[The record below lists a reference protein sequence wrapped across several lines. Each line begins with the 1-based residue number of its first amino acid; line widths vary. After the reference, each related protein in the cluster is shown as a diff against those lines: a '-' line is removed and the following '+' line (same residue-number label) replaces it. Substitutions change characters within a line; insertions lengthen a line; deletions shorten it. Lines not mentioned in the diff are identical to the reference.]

1 MKKTIVY
8 LFVCLI
14 LTASAMTSCKAKI
27 KYSFLNPITNI
38 CAIKIVEVGA
48 DDSQGINEQTEIMV
62 IEDIKAF
69 IDDFTQ
75 LSCFKVYTDPL
86 GVAPFEIAIKI
97 IYSNDDYELISSN
110 GQARYTKKKYKNYV
124 GYYYFNDDE
133 FDELI
138 DKYLSL
144 GKS

>member
-97 IYSNDDYELISSN
+97 IYSNDDYELFHQMGKQGIH
-110 GQARYTKKKYKNYV
+110 RKNIRTMCRILL
-124 GYYYFNDDE
+124 FQ
-133 FDELI
+133 
-138 DKYLSL
+138 
-144 GKS
+144 

>member
-38 CAIKIVEVGA
+38 FAIKIVEVGA

-110 GQARYTKKKYKNYV
+110 GQARYTQKKYKNYV

-144 GKS
+144 GKN

>member
-48 DDSQGINEQTEIMV
+48 DDSQGINEQT
-62 IEDIKAF
+62 
-69 IDDFTQ
+69 
-75 LSCFKVYTDPL
+75 
-86 GVAPFEIAIKI
+86 
-97 IYSNDDYELISSN
+97 
-110 GQARYTKKKYKNYV
+110 
-124 GYYYFNDDE
+124 
-133 FDELI
+133 
-138 DKYLSL
+138 
-144 GKS
+144 

>member
-38 CAIKIVEVGA
+38 CAIKI
-48 DDSQGINEQTEIMV
+48 
-62 IEDIKAF
+62 
-69 IDDFTQ
+69 
-75 LSCFKVYTDPL
+75 
-86 GVAPFEIAIKI
+86 

-110 GQARYTKKKYKNYV
+110 GQARYTQKKYKNYV